1 RNATMTFLEA
11 SQSSRYTMAEIP
23 LLLEDEGFRNQ
34 LVQRLSNRHVKNYW
48 LNRYNRLSQKDQL
61 EERRSTL
68 NRVNSFLTQ
77 PLVENIIGQAHTT
90 IDFRRVMDERKIVL
104 VKLDNRLEDVTSLI
118 GSMLI
123 AELLTAVYSRA
134 DL

>member
-48 LNRYNRLSQKDQL
+48 LNRYNRLSDKDQL

-68 NRVNSFLTQ
+68 NRVNAFLTQ
-77 PLVENIIGQAHTT
+77 PLVENIVGQAKTT
-90 IDFRRVMDERKIVL
+90 IDFRRIMDERKILL
-104 VKLDNRLEDVTSLI
+104 VMLDRRMEDVTSLI
-118 GSMLI
+118 GSMII
-123 AELLTAVYSRA
+123 AEFLDAAYSRA
-134 DL
+134 NL